1 MALCLLAGTATGVP
15 HVFSGDMNGQSIR
28 LQTDSSPVG
37 AIDYVS
43 LPTLVKRLGG
53 GVTMLTTRMR
63 IDLFGDT
70 VWVAYGDERVAA
82 LTIVTL
88 THPVLRADNDVL
100 IALEDVVLFFE
111 KAFQLTLTQSAGG
124 ARRPSSSIF
133 RGGRAPAVDT
143 RGSRFSRRQNQE
155 PTGRELSPERR
166 IASIVIDPGHGG
178 FDKGLEGSGGLV
190 EKDLVLTVG
199 LALRDALATRVTQN
213 IATTRDVDLSLTL
226 KERALRVAEFPD
238 NILISIHAAGS
249 FSPRAQG
256 VSIYYGPPKQ
266 RHGVRT
272 ANLAT
277 TRSRSRL
284 RGTVID
290 QHPIIAQEIAD
301 ALETATGI
309 PLRFVGEAPIRLLAS
324 VGTYGL
330 HIEVGC
336 LSNPAEESL
345 LRTDAHIEKL
355 ASAIAEGLASYLGES
370 KGEPTFLEPSDEL
383 LP

>member
-1 MALCLLAGTATGVP
+1 
-15 HVFSGDMNGQSIR
+15 MNGQSIR

-37 AIDYVS
+37 AVDYVS

-53 GVTMLTTRMR
+53 GVRMLTTRMR

-82 LTIVTL
+82 LAIVTL
-88 THPVLRADNDVL
+88 THPVLRADNDAL

-111 KAFQLTLTQSAGG
+111 KAFQLTLTQSVEGE
-124 ARRPSSSIF
+124 RRSSSSIF
-133 RGGRAPAVDT
+133 RGGRTPAVDS
-143 RGSRFSRRQNQE
+143 RGSRFARRRNQE
-155 PTGRELSPERR
+155 PTAPEVSPERR

-178 FDKGLEGSGGLV
+178 FDKGLEGNGGLV
-190 EKDLVLTVG
+190 EKDLALTVG

-213 IATTRDVDLSLTL
+213 VAVTRDVDLSLTL

-238 NILISIHAAGS
+238 SILISIHAAGS
-249 FSPRAQG
+249 FSPLAQG
-256 VSIYYGPPKQ
+256 VSIYYGPPKH
-266 RHGVRT
+266 RLGVRT
-272 ANLAT
+272 TTLAT
-277 TRSRSRL
+277 AGFRSRL
-284 RGTVID
+284 RGTAVD

-301 ALETATGI
+301 AFETATGN

-324 VGTYGL
+324 IGTYGL

-345 LRTDAHIEKL
+345 LQTDAHIEKL
-355 ASAIAEGLASYLGES
+355 ASAIAEGLASYLGDS
-370 KGEPTFLEPSDEL
+370 KGKPTFLEPSDEL
-383 LP
+383 VP